1 MDFFLFIKLTKCFPC
16 SLLFTIFHLLYYG
29 KMKYKQALKISSA
42 TIGISS
48 NNPGLLV
55 QLPQK
60 IEVKSLLTDFHVV
73 EKIPFSENL
82 DGYIE
87 VEDSET
93 FLKYRQE
100 NCTFKIKGPLSR
112 LHQRASDLRFSL
124 WGNQGLLYRFTLY
137 LLEKKHRI
145 YNLHACALYKPDND
159 SLYVI
164 IGGAGSGK
172 TVYLL
177 SGLEKGLKL
186 FSTETVHF
194 QIKNNISTWF
204 IGSLVDN
211 IRYGT
216 LIYDFPKFFPKVK
229 PPPQDKVWQEKMAL
243 DLSAYKTDFSKV
255 TDPNKI
261 YLIFPRLE
269 EGRKRLT
276 TTTVKNKN
284 KAIKMLFDNISQKI
298 SETFILY
305 DSIPVLGFEE
315 KEATYKRLKSLQ
327 YLIKIPNL
335 SQTAIRLS
343 NPKNCWENLL

>member
-1 MDFFLFIKLTKCFPC
+1 
-16 SLLFTIFHLLYYG
+16 
-29 KMKYKQALKISSA
+29 MKYKQALKISSA

-48 NNPGLLV
+48 NNPELLL

-60 IEVKSLLTDFHVV
+60 IEVKSLLTDFHAV
-73 EKIPFSENL
+73 EEIPFSENL

-93 FLKYRQE
+93 PLKYTRK
-100 NCTFKIKGPLSR
+100 NCTFKIKGPLST
-112 LHQRASDLRFSL
+112 LHQRASDLRYSL

-145 YNLHACALYKPDND
+145 YNLHACALYNQDND

-194 QIKNNISTWF
+194 QIKNSISTWF

-211 IRYGT
+211 IRFGT
-216 LIYDFPKFFPKVK
+216 LIYDFPRFFPKVES
-229 PPPQDKVWQEKMAL
+229 PSQDKVWQEKIAL
-243 DLSAYKTDFSKV
+243 DLSIYKTSFSKI
-255 TDPNKI
+255 TDPNEI

-269 EGRKRLT
+269 EGRKRLIT
-276 TTTVKNKN
+276 NTVENEN
-284 KAIKMLFDNISQKI
+284 KAIKLLFDNISQKL

-305 DSIPVLGFEE
+305 DSIPVRGFEE
-315 KEATYKRLKSLQ
+315 EETSYQRLKNLQ
-327 YLIKIPNL
+327 HLIKIPNL
-335 SQTAIRLS
+335 SQIAIRLS
-343 NPKNCWENLL
+343 NPKNCWENLLQGEDK

>member
-1 MDFFLFIKLTKCFPC
+1 
-16 SLLFTIFHLLYYG
+16 
-29 KMKYKQALKISSA
+29 MKYKQALKISSA

-48 NNPGLLV
+48 NNPELLL

-60 IEVKSLLTDFHVV
+60 IEVKSLLTDFHAV
-73 EKIPFSENL
+73 EEIPFSENL

-87 VEDSET
+87 IEDSET
-93 FLKYRQE
+93 PLQYTRN

-112 LHQRASDLRFSL
+112 LHQRASDLRYSL

-145 YNLHACALYKPDND
+145 YNLHACALYNQDDN

-194 QIKNNISTWF
+194 QIKNSFSTWF

-216 LIYDFPKFFPKVK
+216 LIYDFPQFFPKVA
-229 PPPQDKVWQEKMAL
+229 PPSQDKVWQEKIAL
-243 DLSAYKTDFSKV
+243 DLSTYKTSFSKI
-255 TDPNKI
+255 TDPNEI

-269 EGRKRLT
+269 EGRKRLIT
-276 TTTVKNKN
+276 NTVENEN
-284 KAIKMLFDNISQKI
+284 KAIKMLFDNISQKL

-305 DSIPVLGFEE
+305 DSIPVRGFEE
-315 KEATYKRLKSLQ
+315 EETSYQRLKNLQ
-327 YLIKIPNL
+327 HLIKLPNL
-335 SQTAIRLS
+335 SQIAIRLS
-343 NPKNCWENLL
+343 NPKNCWENLILGEDK

>member
-1 MDFFLFIKLTKCFPC
+1 
-16 SLLFTIFHLLYYG
+16 
-29 KMKYKQALKISSA
+29 MKYKQALKISSA

-48 NNPGLLV
+48 NNPELLL

-60 IEVKSLLTDFHVV
+60 IEIKSLLTDFNAV
-73 EKIPFSENL
+73 EEIPFSENL

-93 FLKYRQE
+93 PLKYMQK
-100 NCTFKIKGPLSR
+100 NCIFKIKGPLSK
-112 LHQRASDLRFSL
+112 LHQRASDLRYSL

-177 SGLEKGLKL
+177 SALEKGLKL

-194 QIKNNISTWF
+194 QIKNSISTWF
-204 IGSLVDN
+204 IGSLIDN
-211 IRYGT
+211 IRYST
-216 LIYDFPKFFPKVK
+216 LIYDFPQLFPKVK
-229 PPPQDKVWQEKMAL
+229 PPSQDKIWQEKIAV
-243 DLSAYKTDFSKV
+243 DLSAYKTGFSKV
-255 TDPNKI
+255 TNPNKI
-261 YLIFPRLE
+261 YLIFPRIE

-276 TTTVKNKN
+276 TSYVENKN
-284 KAIKMLFDNISQKI
+284 KVIKLLFDNISQKI

-305 DSIPVLGFEE
+305 DSIPVMGLDEE
-315 KEATYKRLKSLQ
+315 ETAYQRLKNLEH
-327 YLIKIPNL
+327 LIKMPNL
-335 SQTAIRLS
+335 AQVSSRLS
-343 NPKNCWENLL
+343 NPKNCWENLLT

>member
-1 MDFFLFIKLTKCFPC
+1 
-16 SLLFTIFHLLYYG
+16 
-29 KMKYKQALKISSA
+29 MKYKQALNISSA

-48 NNPGLLV
+48 NNSKLLL

-60 IEVKSLLTDFHVV
+60 IEVKSLLTDFHAV
-73 EKIPFSENL
+73 EEIPFSENL

-93 FLKYRQE
+93 PLKYTQK
-100 NCTFKIKGPLSR
+100 NCTFKIKGPLST
-112 LHQRASDLRFSL
+112 LHQRASDLRYSL

-137 LLEKKHRI
+137 LLEKKQRVYKH
-145 YNLHACALYKPDND
+145 HACALYNQDND

-194 QIKNNISTWF
+194 KIKNSISTWF

-216 LIYDFPKFFPKVK
+216 LIYDFPQFFPKVK
-229 PPPQDKVWQEKMAL
+229 PPSQDKIWQEKIAL
-243 DLSAYKTDFSKV
+243 DLSKYKTSFSKV
-255 TDPNKI
+255 TDPNEI

-269 EGRKRLT
+269 EGRKRLIT
-276 TTTVKNKN
+276 NIVENEN
-284 KAIKMLFDNISQKI
+284 KAIKLLFDNISQKL

-305 DSIPVLGFEE
+305 DSIPVRGFEE
-315 KEATYKRLKSLQ
+315 EETSNQRLKNLQ
-327 YLIKIPNL
+327 LLIKIPNL
-335 SQTAIRLS
+335 SQIAIRLS
-343 NPKNCWENLL
+343 NPKNCWENLLQGEDK

>member
-1 MDFFLFIKLTKCFPC
+1 
-16 SLLFTIFHLLYYG
+16 
-29 KMKYKQALKISSA
+29 MKYKQALKISSA

-48 NNPGLLV
+48 NNPGLLL

-60 IEVKSLLTDFHVV
+60 IEVKSLLTDFHAV

-93 FLKYRQE
+93 PPKYMQK
-100 NCTFKIKGPLSR
+100 NCTFKIKGPLST
-112 LHQRASDLRFSL
+112 LHQRSSDLRYSL

-137 LLEKKHRI
+137 LLEKKHQI
-145 YNLHACALYKPDND
+145 YNLHACALYNPDND
-159 SLYVI
+159 YLYVI

-216 LIYDFPKFFPKVK
+216 LIYDFPQFFPKVK
-229 PPPQDKVWQEKMAL
+229 PPSRDKVWQEKIAL
-243 DLSAYKTDFSKV
+243 DLSSYKTSFSKV
-255 TDPNKI
+255 TDPNEI

-269 EGRKRLT
+269 EGRKRLIT
-276 TTTVKNKN
+276 NTVENEN
-284 KAIKMLFDNISQKI
+284 KAIKLLFDNISQKL

-305 DSIPVLGFEE
+305 DSIPVMGFEE
-315 KEATYKRLKSLQ
+315 EKTAYIRLKNLQ
-327 YLIKIPNL
+327 HLIKIPNL
-335 SQTAIRLS
+335 SQISIRLS
-343 NPKNCWENLL
+343 NPKNCWEDLLQGEEK